1 MKAVVRD
8 IEQRLKLAATPADRL
23 AALIELAHAEASA
36 YRNREGLRAARE
48 ALQIARGRGDAVAIC
63 RALSAATLCHYQRCD
78 YVAAVATGL
87 DAIAA
92 YADGDLRSRSGA
104 EQSVAL
110 ALYCVGAHDVAQS
123 TARRAIADAQ
133 GGHDERCVAAARDV
147 LGVVL
152 AQSGQFNAARREFR
166 QAGAVYGR
174 RGDDTR
180 VKKVTASLG
189 NTYRDQGNVAEGWG
203 RLPQARFYW
212 KQATRV
218 YRIALGL
225 GEAEGDAIDALLLAG
240 LGECELRLGDAPAA
254 QISIDRA
261 LKAADDCPTLLA
273 PCHLWQGRILH
284 ALGELKPAERAFE
297 RARRAAERLEHGDML
312 VTCLT
317 AQSAIADQLGRF
329 ETAADLEKRAQE
341 VAADRAALMAQ
352 VREQLAQLWDRYT
365 GPAERDNPRAAA

>member
-8 IEQRLKLAATPADRL
+8 IEQRLRLAATPADRL
-23 AALIELAHAEASA
+23 ATLLELAHAEASA
-36 YRNREGLRAARE
+36 FRNREGLRAARE
-48 ALQIARGRGDAVAIC
+48 ALEIARGRNDTVAIC

-78 YVAAVATGL
+78 FVSAVATGL

-92 YADGDLRSRSGA
+92 YAEGDLRSRSGA
-104 EQSVAL
+104 GQSVAL
-110 ALYCVGAHDVAQS
+110 ALFCVGAYDVAQS
-123 TARRAIADAQ
+123 TARRAITDAQ
-133 GGHDERCVAAARDV
+133 AGHDERCEAAARDV
-147 LGVVL
+147 LGVL
-152 AQSGQFNAARREFR
+152 LLQSGQFNAARREFR

-189 NTYRDQGNVAEGWG
+189 NTYRDQGNAAVGSG

-218 YRIALGL
+218 YRIALNL
-225 GEAEGDAIDALLLAG
+225 GEGGAIDALLLAG
-240 LGECELRLGDAPAA
+240 LGECELRLGDAAAA
-254 QISIDRA
+254 QIAIDRA
-261 LKAADDCPTLLA
+261 LLAADDCPTLLA

-284 ALGELKPAERAFE
+284 ARGELKSAERAFE
-297 RARRAAERLEHGDML
+297 HARRAAEQLEHGDML

-317 AQSAIADQLGRF
+317 AQSTISDQLGRF
-329 ETAADLEKRAQE
+329 ETAADLEKRARE

-365 GPAERDNPRAAA
+365 GPGERDHRRAAA